1 MTDSIPDGIALDTI
15 SRLVY
20 YTDTGN
26 DVIGVIS
33 MDGKYMKTL
42 VNDDL
47 DEPRAIVVD
56 NTNG

>member
-15 SRLVY
+15 SRLIY